1 MYYKALPYLN
11 PDHQS
16 IVGSLSGEA
25 KKRWETLKADLN
37 KFSDLYPG
45 ELPVGIGICDLS
57 REAPKTFLLSGGVYS
72 APKEEVEPGFL
83 SIVDPSQPR
92 IVPVAAIS
100 STGRRTALSSWLVQA
115 ENPLTSRVMVNR
127 AWHYHFGRGIV
138 GTPSDFGA
146 MGEPPSHRGL
156 LDWLARELTQNGWSL
171 KRLHRQILTSSTYRQ
186 SSSSREDMAGVDPQD
201 RLLWRFP
208 RCRLEGE
215 VIRDAA
221 LSVAGLLN
229 SKMGGPSVSPDLP
242 AGMEGNGKWSP
253 SSDPAERSRRSVY
266 VFVRRNL
273 RYPLFEAFDMPDTH
287 ESCGRRNITVTAPQ
301 ALLYLN
307 DKLVLEWA
315 RSFAARVIESAGANR
330 SAQIESAYRIAY
342 SRSPGAAEIDTAESF
357 LKRQRALLEERA
369 SAGDG
374 PPPSNTSSTVDPLD
388 AAALADFCH
397 VLINSNEFVY
407 LN

>member
-1 MYYKALPYLN
+1 MQRRQEILNDITDTVGSVFTGLTYGCARCHNHKYDPISQADYYRLQAFFANVRAADDIIVASSKRREQHQKKMSMWEEKTCEIRKAMAAIEEPKRKEIADDNYAKFPPEVQAAISRPGPERTPIEWQMYYKALPYLN

-25 KKRWETLKADLN
+25 KKRWETLKVDLN

-127 AWHYHFGRGIV
+127 SWHHHFGRGIV

-156 LDWLARELTQNGWSL
+156 LD
-171 KRLHRQILTSSTYRQ
+171 
-186 SSSSREDMAGVDPQD
+186 
-201 RLLWRFP
+201 
-208 RCRLEGE
+208 
-215 VIRDAA
+215 
-221 LSVAGLLN
+221 
-229 SKMGGPSVSPDLP
+229 
-242 AGMEGNGKWSP
+242 
-253 SSDPAERSRRSVY
+253 
-266 VFVRRNL
+266 
-273 RYPLFEAFDMPDTH
+273 
-287 ESCGRRNITVTAPQ
+287 
-301 ALLYLN
+301 
-307 DKLVLEWA
+307 
-315 RSFAARVIESAGANR
+315 
-330 SAQIESAYRIAY
+330 
-342 SRSPGAAEIDTAESF
+342 
-357 LKRQRALLEERA
+357 
-369 SAGDG
+369 
-374 PPPSNTSSTVDPLD
+374 
-388 AAALADFCH
+388 
-397 VLINSNEFVY
+397 
-407 LN
+407 